1 MNSLSYIE
9 TIVNGLVHFVENETL
24 PGLMQTVGMAYLT
37 VLVPIAVAILIYLV
51 QEKDGNTGHYAS
63 LNLHTVLDRIIRF
76 KLLLISIGFIF
87 IPVLFW
93 SVSSSLWRLVILILW
108 VIALIFLIKTLINVY
123 QWVKG
128 NRQEYRLEYLNSKL
142 KPDDLI
148 ESFSSIW
155 SVDGNDATEREY
167 FIIFTS
173 KIDNLLNGG
182 TKDIELAQKL
192 LEEFSSTLEKRSSR
206 FMIIFPE
213 VLPVILGW
221 HYSVWENEYKYLV
234 QDNENTK
241 RLWQAYTELSDVLF
255 DTINRALKF
264 NINNR
269 FAVHFFNTLEKHTEL
284 HKNDYISNLENETDY
299 VYIEQLLR
307 DLSVVKKIA
316 ETDNIN
322 RILTNYFPKNWKITE
337 DNIQEDKAARIM
349 TNEYLNWLVEGI
361 NDPENEWDKKLE
373 DINRYL
379 LPEADPITWGILTTF
394 ALRAYSESRVAQY
407 IKSGRKFGLMGHVH
421 GFWAANDERTLNER
435 FVKSERGVEQNAMS
449 LARQLFSGIYNK
461 EKIQEY
467 LSELTEHN
475 QLNEEEQKNKE
486 ELENNFKEFLKY
498 LEQVE
503 GSKE

>member
-24 PGLMQTVGMAYLT
+24 PGLMQTVGIAYLT
-37 VLVPIAVAILIYLV
+37 ILVPLAVAILIYLV
-51 QEKDGNTGHYAS
+51 QEKDGNTGHYSS

-76 KLLLISIGFIF
+76 RLLLISIGFIF
-87 IPVLFW
+87 IPVMFW
-93 SVSSSLWRLVILILW
+93 SVSSSTWRLVILILW
-108 VIALIFLIKTLINVY
+108 LVALVFLVNILINVY

-128 NRQEYRLEYLNSKL
+128 NRQEYRLKYLNSKL

-192 LEEFSSTLEKRSSR
+192 LEEFSSNLEKRSSR
-206 FMIIFPE
+206 FMVIFPE
-213 VLPVILGW
+213 VLPVILEW
-221 HYSVWENEYKYLV
+221 HHSAWENEYKHLV
-234 QDNENTK
+234 QDDENTRK
-241 RLWQAYTELSDVLF
+241 LWQVYTELSGVLF
-255 DTINRALKF
+255 DIINNTLKL
-264 NINNR
+264 NINNHL
-269 FAVHFFNTLEKHTEL
+269 ATHFFNTLEKHVEL
-284 HKNDYISNLENETDY
+284 HKNDYVSNSGNGTQY

-307 DLSVVKKIA
+307 GLSVIKKIG

-322 RILTNYFPKNWKITE
+322 NILTNYFPKNWKITE
-337 DNIQEDKAARIM
+337 DNIQEDKAAII

-379 LPEADPITWGILTTF
+379 LPEVDPITWGILTTF

-407 IKSGRKFGLMGHVH
+407 IKNGRKFGLMSHVH
-421 GFWAANDERTLNER
+421 SFWSANDEKTLNER
-435 FVKSERGVEQNAMS
+435 FMKSEREMEQNTMS
-449 LARQLFSGIYNK
+449 LARKLFSGIYNK

-467 LSELTEHN
+467 LSELAEYK
-475 QLNEEEQKNKE
+475 QLSGEEQENKE